1 MNCKLTFQ
9 VLQNHEKHFKG
20 LKSRM

>member
-9 VLQNHEKHFKG
+9 VLQNQEKHFKG